1 MPPKRSAKSKTLR
14 KPPGKIKASPKHK
27 KTRLETPPPPEV
39 VAVEEEVHVVPE
51 HDIPSCLEIQKR
63 ATLCSLRQSC
73 QRYYQD
79 DAADGELPNDL
90 AVAQLTDLLHGT
102 IERGEGNSCLL
113 LGPRGS
119 GKTLITEHCL
129 NTISK
134 TQNPII
140 VRLSGWIQHN
150 DRLAMREIAAQLR
163 EQTGTTFLSNEAD
176 DTTENQDEDHAMN
189 NGDESAEQ
197 VLSEP
202 VSTHLPMLISLI
214 PTLPRPTVIILDAF
228 DLFSLHARQ
237 ALLYCLLDTAQSCRA
252 GGNTRGLSIIG
263 LTSRMD
269 TINLL
274 EKRVKSRFS
283 GRVLRTS
290 HFTSETAWI
299 NRTKILLCPEIPEA
313 EALHPSM
320 RHWKPVWQSHV
331 DDFLADNG
339 TIETVRETFGIAKD
353 YRTWNRMLTSM
364 ILHLNSNTPWPT
376 ASMLQIPAT
385 IHRSRTRMPS
395 LNQMTYSSLC
405 LLIAAMHSYS
415 AGFSLVTFEMLYDYF
430 RDQVRSSAAAP
441 IQVNGGGIG
450 MSFEALVAAK
460 VFVPVGPPGWNI
472 SKEFVKFR
480 CVLSREDIRKAV
492 EKSGHSTLNKWLKK
506 S

>member
-1 MPPKRSAKSKTLR
+1 MPPRRSTKSKTLR
-14 KPPGKIKASPKHK
+14 KPPGKITLSPKR
-27 KTRLETPPPPEV
+27 KTARLETPR
-39 VAVEEEVHVVPE
+39 
-51 HDIPSCLEIQKR
+51 L
-63 ATLCSLRQSC
+63 
-73 QRYYQD
+73 RYYRD
-79 DAADGELPNDL
+79 DADDGELPNDL

-102 IERGEGNSCLL
+102 IERGEGIA
-113 LGPRGS
+113 
-119 GKTLITEHCL
+119 ITEHYH
-129 NTISK
+129 
-134 TQNPII
+134 NPII

-163 EQTGTTFLSNEAD
+163 EQTGTTFLLMRR
-176 DTTENQDEDHAMN
+176 TIP
-189 NGDESAEQ
+189 
-197 VLSEP
+197 P

-214 PTLPRPTVIILDAF
+214 PTLSRPTVIILDAF

-290 HFTSETAWI
+290 HFASDTTWI
-299 NRTKILLCPEIPEA
+299 NRTKMLLCPEIPEA

-320 RHWKPVWQSHV
+320 RHWKPLWQSHV
-331 DDFLADNG
+331 DGFLADNG
-339 TIETVRETFGIAKD
+339 TIETIRETFGLAKD
-353 YRTWNRMLTSM
+353 YRTWNRILTSM
-364 ILHLNSNTPWPT
+364 ILHLTPNTPWPA

-405 LLIAAMHSYS
+405 LLTAAMHSYS
-415 AGFSLVTFEMLYDYF
+415 AGFPLVTFEMLNDYF
-430 RDQVRSSAAAP
+430 QNQVRSSAAAP
-441 IQVNGGGIG
+441 VQVNGGGIG